1 MPRPE
6 DQTAN
11 LNRCLFFI
19 TLLISYATPVL
30 FRIQVATIHTHTY
43 VCVIAIHVPYIRLYR
58 LVSLRREFITD
69 SRIFDVL
76 LQLLFS
82 LPFSLGCYSILLPS
96 PSLLSDPI
104 SLSPMILLPGDASKV
119 TGTRVSIAC
128 RHTYTCWTDLPLGHS
143 SDTFTSV
150 KRHAHMDM
158 AQPFRRQITFVPRVS
173 RR

>member
-1 MPRPE
+1 MQLPFYSEFRLPRY
-6 DQTAN
+6 T
-11 LNRCLFFI
+11 
-19 TLLISYATPVL
+19 
-30 FRIQVATIHTHTY
+30 HTH
-43 VCVIAIHVPYIRLYR
+43 VCVCNRDTHPVYPSVSTRFSPSRIRNGF
-58 LVSLRREFITD
+58 SDLRRLAST
-69 SRIFDVL
+69 S
-76 LQLLFS
+76 LFS
-82 LPFSLGCYSILLPS
+82 PFLSLGGSSILLPS

-128 RHTYTCWTDLPLGHS
+128 RRTYTCWTDLPLGHS

-158 AQPFRRQITFVPRVS
+158 AQPFRRQITFVSRVS